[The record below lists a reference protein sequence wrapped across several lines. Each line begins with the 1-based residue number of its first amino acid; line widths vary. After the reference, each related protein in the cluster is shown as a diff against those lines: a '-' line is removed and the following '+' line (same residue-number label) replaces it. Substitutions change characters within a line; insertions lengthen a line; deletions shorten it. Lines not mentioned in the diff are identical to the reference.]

1 MAWWWVWADSGC
13 QCEKAKCPFALGP
26 RKRREDSHGAW
37 GHVCCIRHAIC
48 VLDAHAGD
56 GHP

>member
-37 GHVCCIRHAIC
+37 GHVCCIRRAIC